1 LKGGSSV
8 AIFDSFNL
16 STDADFEALMARF
29 GVARLASG
37 AQRTVYSLGSLPFV
51 VKVDDHHGDDS
62 KYRDSRL
69 ADGNKKEAAAYAR
82 AVEAGL
88 AQHTAAVIAV
98 SDSGKY
104 LLMEKVDTA
113 AVKRLRPKGAAWGLN
128 ELGQSLRRRFTR
140 MFEPLG
146 VEGDFHAGNIGRK
159 GNRWVVIDMGIAL

>member
-1 LKGGSSV
+1 MFGTFDLSS
-8 AIFDSFNL
+8 DEG
-16 STDADFEALMARF
+16 FEALMKRF
-29 GVARLASG
+29 GAMYLSNG
-37 AQRTVYSLGSLPFV
+37 AQREVYSLGNLPFV
-51 VKVDDHHGDDS
+51 VKVDTHHGDTS
-62 KYRDSRL
+62 QYRDSRL
-69 ADGNKKEAAAYAR
+69 ADGNKKEAIAYAK